1 MESFY
6 GGQQGFSFVVKRNPA
21 RDNGYFNNLADIN
34 NAIATGDLRYGDYA
48 IITNSM
54 NSYTANHGDLY
65 RINTQNQAERVAN
78 ISHPALATLISEI
91 GEFDDQATGIHT
103 TSINFLTENESKTQE
118 TLDVSWKNVLDPQD
132 SSKVIGIEIGIKA
145 PRPVIDIS
153 VSQKELN
160 DENPFEI
167 ASNTGI
173 VTKENN
179 KPFYYEYGIELPMRS
194 ILVPE
199 KTEIDTS
206 NLDSGTLCFITSD
219 IIGKWVLNDFFNT
232 IIGQLSSSNYELVNT
247 GEEVAPGR
255 YNYSGYLFKVPIS
268 TFNFTKARIEKSKT
282 VNGTWVFAY
291 QNSPEELS
299 SGEINIAN
307 MSQLQSVGS
316 IFNVVPNSFL
326 YLWIGVEGTISQ
338 YINSQTPLKDFFK
351 SWQLLERDR

>member
-21 RDNGYFNNLADIN
+21 EGHDGYFYNVNEIN
-34 NAIATGDLRYGDYA
+34 TAASKGVLRYGDYA
-48 IITNSM
+48 IVTNKI
-54 NSYTANHGDLY
+54 NDYTTEHGDLY
-65 RINTQNQAERVAN
+65 RINTRGMAEKVAN

-118 TLDVSWKNVLDPQD
+118 TLDISWKNVPDPQD

-145 PRPVIDIS
+145 PRPVININ
-153 VSQKELN
+153 VSQRELN
-160 DENPFEI
+160 DEDPLEI
-167 ASNTGI
+167 ASNASI
-173 VTKENN
+173 VTKENS

-199 KTEIDTS
+199 KTEIETS
-206 NLDSGTLCFITSD
+206 NLDSGTLCFMTSD

-232 IIGQLSSSNYELVNT
+232 IVGQLPPSSYESINA
-247 GEEVAPGR
+247 GPGG
-255 YNYSGYLFKVPIS
+255 YNYSGYLFKVPVS

-291 QNSPEELS
+291 QNSLEELS
-299 SGEINIAN
+299 SEEIDIAN

-316 IFNVVPNSFL
+316 IFNVMPNSFL

-338 YINSQTPLKDFFK
+338 YINSQTSLKDFFK
-351 SWQLLERDR
+351 SWQLLEKK